1 MDDKQQRHRLNAADF
16 ITFLRIA
23 GTMFLAALK
32 PLSAGFFLLYALTG
46 LTDVLDGWIARK
58 TNTDSDFGAKLD
70 SAADLLFYAVILF
83 RVFPALW
90 NTLPVNIWYA
100 VAGIGLVRISAYLI
114 GAVKYHRFVSL
125 HTYLNKVT
133 GVAVF
138 LTPFS
143 LITDRAVVFCPIVCV
158 VAAAAS
164 LEELMIHLCSEAYC
178 PNTKSIFRI
187 YLSGK
192 ARKGQKDKFGN
203 AAVSALHAKHVRKKA
218 K

>member
-1 MDDKQQRHRLNAADF
+1 MKQDRHKLNTADI
-16 ITFLRIA
+16 ITLIRMA
-23 GTMFLAALK
+23 GTLLLLVVE
-32 PLSAGFFLLYALTG
+32 PLTSSFFWLYGLTG

-90 NTLPVNIWYA
+90 NTLPVYIWYA

-187 YLSGK
+187 YLTGK
-192 ARKGQKDKFGN
+192 
-203 AAVSALHAKHVRKKA
+203 SKKRA
-218 K
+218 DG